1 MTRPSDTPHA
11 LQSPAEPPG
20 KDASQLLKA
29 GISLLGAGVAAVLLI
44 EAVFGGIHQ
53 HGPHTNGGWLL
64 LMVAMSCLPLGGM
77 LLLLGGAK
85 WLRHRRR

>member
-1 MTRPSDTPHA
+1 MARPSESRHA
-11 LQSPAEPPG
+11 SQSAAEPFS
-20 KDASQLLKA
+20 KDTSQLLKV
-29 GISLLGAGVAAVLLI
+29 GISLLAAGIAAVLLI

-85 WLRHRRR
+85 WLRQRRR